1 MDIFTESNT
10 ELEQA
15 KLTATD
21 YGAKIDHIFTSPT
34 NLLKSHAV
42 HVSLVV
48 VTQD

>member
-21 YGAKIDHIFTSPT
+21 YGAKIDHKLTPPT
-34 NLLKSHAV
+34 NLYGEIPGPEGAGFFRL
-42 HVSLVV
+42 
-48 VTQD
+48 